1 VSLFVSRDDR
11 ALDISRFIWGSRDR
25 LGSIDPDAEPSRS
38 NLAKNGVDVIDLT
51 SIKTGDSTGLAKF
64 AQSAGV
70 VRSIGT
76 RLAAGQSLGS
86 GSTVTEQAG
95 LLTQG
100 TINAVGQVLTSPLT
114 FTQPARPT
122 AGGSLAP

>member
-1 VSLFVSRDDR
+1 MSLFVSRDDC

-25 LGSIDPDAEPSRS
+25 LGSIDPDAEPYRS
-38 NLAKNGVDVIDLT
+38 TLARNGVDVIDLT
-51 SIKTGDSTGLAKF
+51 SIKTGDSTCHAKF
-64 AQSAGV
+64 AQSAEV
-70 VRSIGT
+70 VCSIGT

-86 GSTVTEQAG
+86 GSTVTEQAC

-114 FTQPARPT
+114 FTQQAGPT